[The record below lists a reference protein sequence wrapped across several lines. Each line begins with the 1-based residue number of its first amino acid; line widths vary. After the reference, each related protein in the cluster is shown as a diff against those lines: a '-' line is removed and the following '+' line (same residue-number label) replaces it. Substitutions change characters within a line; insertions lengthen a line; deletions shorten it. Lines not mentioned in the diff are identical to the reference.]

1 MFSPYSSVQNFIS
14 FLGYIYS
21 IKSYYLIF
29 LIINPLKNSKLYS
42 FSSSK
47 ICHVLRIIT
56 FIFIPVINMNAFRL
70 FFIEVPCLVTFFF
83 GWIWKIFHRW
93 AIAVISIK
101 VNSEEDFTIWNY
113 HVQYSMAFQSF
124 PTSDDNKRKLLNPK
138 AKSTSYWSISQFF
151 ICIWKSEFCVCFW
164 RLHNVDDAK
173 MYIEIQMYPE
183 DLHEYAR
190 LISLLQVRTCHC
202 SAAL

>member
-1 MFSPYSSVQNFIS
+1 MFSPYSRVQNFIS

-29 LIINPLKNSKLYS
+29 FNIINPLKNSKLYS

-56 FIFIPVINMNAFRL
+56 FIFFPVINMNAFRL

-113 HVQYSMAFQSF
+113 HVFHGF
-124 PTSDDNKRKLLNPK
+124 PI
-138 AKSTSYWSISQFF
+138 ISNLGGQ
-151 ICIWKSEFCVCFW
+151 
-164 RLHNVDDAK
+164 
-173 MYIEIQMYPE
+173 
-183 DLHEYAR
+183 
-190 LISLLQVRTCHC
+190 
-202 SAAL
+202 

>member
-1 MFSPYSSVQNFIS
+1 MFSPYSRVQNFIS

-113 HVQYSMAFQSF
+113 HVQCIPWLSNHFQPRRTIKENCLILKRNPLLIGQSLSFSSESGNQNFAFVSE
-124 PTSDDNKRKLLNPK
+124 DCIMLMMPK
-138 AKSTSYWSISQFF
+138 
-151 ICIWKSEFCVCFW
+151 CI
-164 RLHNVDDAK
+164 
-173 MYIEIQMYPE
+173 
-183 DLHEYAR
+183 
-190 LISLLQVRTCHC
+190 
-202 SAAL
+202 

>member
-1 MFSPYSSVQNFIS
+1 MFSPYSRVQNFIS

-29 LIINPLKNSKLYS
+29 FFIINPLKNSKLYS

-56 FIFIPVINMNAFRL
+56 FIFFPVINMNAFKL

-93 AIAVISIK
+93 AIAVISTLILK
-101 VNSEEDFTIWNY
+101 KISPYETTM
-113 HVQYSMAFQSF
+113 YSMAFQSF
-124 PTSDDNKRKLLNPK
+124 PTSEDNKRKLLNPK

-151 ICIWKSEFCVCFW
+151 ICIWKSEFCVGFW

-173 MYIEIQMYPE
+173 MYIKIQMYPE

-190 LISLLQVRTCHC
+190 SISLLQVRICHC